1 MANGLMEFAE
11 GFATTF
17 GEGIAQNIRQRDK
30 EERQYVRENVS
41 QMRQRIANGRAK
53 EAQIKADLKIKVDN
67 LRAKFPGMSDE
78 EILEGAVNPG
88 IYKDLLDKFNIDE
101 KRFGD
106 TKVEDRIADWYRGG
120 KGNPYDPDANK
131 LTAMRTA
138 DLVSSAFAPVK
149 IDPAKPVEEDS
160 VLKILLGSPTSPEKL
175 LDQAERRVVSQRGI
189 GAFDAADA
197 TDLDRYYARGGTVRT
212 PTATA
217 TGSFGMAALG
227 KPDKVTPKTPPE
239 SKITSI
245 QISGIDYTRNL
256 VNSVSETIDAQ
267 KAGIKESANKA
278 LSAIQSIYKEQ
289 TGKELTKGQIAN
301 KIKEY
306 KLSLPSSQEKY
317 IRQYVDNQVNPD
329 RQRYTLDPFLT
340 AYMDVLQRI
349 TYSPENFAKVRE
361 RVEQMKRGI
370 GALTPAGSAAAAATG
385 AQGIVPSPK

>member
-1 MANGLMEFAE
+1 NA
-11 GFATTF
+11 
-17 GEGIAQNIRQRDK
+17 
-30 EERQYVRENVS
+30 
-41 QMRQRIANGRAK
+41 
-53 EAQIKADLKIKVDN
+53 
-67 LRAKFPGMSDE
+67 
-78 EILEGAVNPG
+78 
-88 IYKDLLDKFNIDE
+88 
-101 KRFGD
+101 
-106 TKVEDRIADWYRGG
+106 
-120 KGNPYDPDANK
+120 DANK

-239 SKITSI
+239 STINSI
-245 QISGIDYTRNL
+245 RLSGIDYTRNL

-278 LSAIQSIYKEQ
+278 LSAIQSIYKLQ
-289 TGKELTKGQIAN
+289 TGGKELTKGQIAN

-306 KLSLPSSQEKY
+306 KLALPSSQEKY
-317 IRQYVDNQVNPD
+317 IRQYVDNQVNAD
-329 RQRYTLDPFLT
+329 RQRYKLDPFLT

-349 TYSPENFAKVRE
+349 TYSPENFAKVQE
-361 RVEQMKRGI
+361 RLAQMKRGV
-370 GALTPAGSAAAAATG
+370 GGMTAAGSAAAAATG